1 MIPLR
6 ELPEQSPDY
15 DVVRKLARR
24 LVRLTTSPHYGVAVE
39 GPMKSHFALAL
50 ALVAFI
56 PAPTQAQSQYEQQAC
71 MNDAFSVC
79 GDAIPDRDRVAAC
92 LAQNINRIS
101 APCRT
106 VMLRYSRPASAQSP
120 TRRERAID
128 PGDRYE
134 RDDPFDRNDRFER
147 RDRYGRY

>member
-1 MIPLR
+1 
-6 ELPEQSPDY
+6 
-15 DVVRKLARR
+15 
-24 LVRLTTSPHYGVAVE
+24 
-39 GPMKSHFALAL
+39 MKSHFALAL

-56 PAPTQAQSQYEQQAC
+56 PATTLAQSQDEQQAC
-71 MNDAFSVC
+71 MNDAFTVC

-106 VMLRYSRPASAQSP
+106 VMARYPRPGTTQA
-120 TRRERAID
+120 RRERVIEQD
-128 PGDRYE
+128 DRYD
-134 RDDPFDRNDRFER
+134 RGDQFYRNDRFER